1 MVFPCFLTKSNDEL
15 LILGGSLTQSRWTQ
29 DNCPWIHSDR
39 PVLLLLCHGGLLC
52 VVDSDR
58 WGSQMVADGGLGG
71 LGRGDRCATTW
82 TRGRA
87 ERGHKGRWMSW
98 GMELKGPPEVIAR
111 GSSLDIIRLHTDWSE
126 NECIL
131 YPQFQWMSHCPHN
144 TSLFFAPVS
153 DTPIDHCGCN
163 RFTIIICAIVFV
175 DLL

>member
-1 MVFPCFLTKSNDEL
+1 MPHGSTQIDLFSFYFATVGYFVSLTVIVGDLRWWQTVDSVVVIVVPQLGLGDEL
-15 LILGGSLTQSRWTQ
+15 
-29 DNCPWIHSDR
+29 
-39 PVLLLLCHGGLLC
+39 
-52 VVDSDR
+52 
-58 WGSQMVADGGLGG
+58 
-71 LGRGDRCATTW
+71 
-82 TRGRA
+82 
-87 ERGHKGRWMSW
+87 KGPQGEMD
-98 GMELKGPPEVIAR
+98 ELKGPPEVIAR

-175 DLL
+175 DIL